1 MIPEDT
7 WQSLC
12 SNKVQKRYRLFAMVI
27 LQIII
32 FFLFKLCFLKY
43 SVSCSTSILSVNNL
57 VWGTWEPLELMKI
70 PSTLHGL
77 WVKSLSRDTA

>member
-1 MIPEDT
+1 MPAFLGSQAGGEMILEDT

-43 SVSCSTSILSVNNL
+43 SVFPALPLFYPLIIWFGELGSHLSL
-57 VWGTWEPLELMKI
+57 
-70 PSTLHGL
+70 
-77 WVKSLSRDTA
+77 

>member
-1 MIPEDT
+1 MPAFLGSQAGGEMILEDT

-32 FFLFKLCFLKY
+32 FF
-43 SVSCSTSILSVNNL
+43 
-57 VWGTWEPLELMKI
+57 
-70 PSTLHGL
+70 
-77 WVKSLSRDTA
+77 SL